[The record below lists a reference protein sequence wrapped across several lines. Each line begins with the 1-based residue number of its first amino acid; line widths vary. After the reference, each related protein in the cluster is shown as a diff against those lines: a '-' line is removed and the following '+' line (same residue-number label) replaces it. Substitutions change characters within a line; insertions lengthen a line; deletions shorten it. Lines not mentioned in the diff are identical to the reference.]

1 MTGIERNA
9 DIVHMATYAPLFA
22 HVEGW
27 QWRPDAIWFDNLRSF
42 KTVSYYVQQ
51 LFAMN
56 KGTNVLTLTMN
67 KKPVAGQ
74 PGQDGL
80 FASSVYDKQT
90 GEVIVKIVNTS
101 DAPQSVTLNLQGIKA
116 GGEAQ
121 TITLCHNGMDDE
133 NTLDEPEKITPQ
145 AGSIAVTAG
154 KKAATIS
161 DELAP
166 KSFRI
171 YKIKK

>member
-1 MTGIERNA
+1 
-9 DIVHMATYAPLFA
+9 
-22 HVEGW
+22 
-27 QWRPDAIWFDNLRSF
+27 
-42 KTVSYYVQQ
+42 
-51 LFAMN
+51 MN

-80 FASSVYDKQT
+80 FASSVFDKQT
-90 GEVIVKIVNTS
+90 GEVIVKVVNTS
-101 DAPQSVTLNLQGIKA
+101 DAPQSVTLNLLGIKA

-133 NTLDEPEKITPQ
+133 NTLDEPEKITPK

>member
-1 MTGIERNA
+1 
-9 DIVHMATYAPLFA
+9 
-22 HVEGW
+22 
-27 QWRPDAIWFDNLRSF
+27 
-42 KTVSYYVQQ
+42 
-51 LFAMN
+51 MN

-80 FASSVYDKQT
+80 FASSVFDKQT
-90 GEVIVKIVNTS
+90 GEVIVKVVNTS

-133 NTLDEPEKITPQ
+133 NTLDEPEKITPK
-145 AGSIAVTAG
+145 AGTIAVTAG